1 MLFPSLFQLAA
12 KSVAQQIHNE
22 KVPLVFHLD
31 TTPSNAVVRDLLKL
45 DPKNIEKLKTH
56 KNQLLRLSELDLRK
70 CEIDEEGISNLK
82 NFNLISLEFGSLY
95 HLKTEFPDPTYS
107 YKIDIVSLLEKALHK
122 NSRSM
127 MVHLGLAGENEAF
140 MSGWEEKISKLLPSL
155 QSLKVTDAVFCP
167 GFQLSNLY
175 NSFPNLC
182 VLNISYAENISTLK
196 GIKNLKHLQKLVM
209 RGIELDIDGYKEL
222 SELKNLRFLDVSD
235 YDSDSFRVI
244 KSLLTSEVRMQNLEF
259 LDCSMTTVNDYELK
273 EFVKR
278 HPSLKTVVTISTS
291 CDNSHI
297 PTINLLNF
305 LSTDSTIK
313 SLEYAITN
321 DRDDLAK
328 NCIFFIG
335 EKLDTSHDQ
344 LNDSEIGGFLNVLR
358 YALKVSKNEMVK
370 YFAIRCFAESRF
382 FETKRFLKSFWHEL
396 PGIIELLF
404 TSWEHLKCSE
414 TRRKAAFSLILAVFE
429 RMVNFLRMGKILQE
443 KLLNFIVEKTVELSC
458 QYPENSRKVT
468 LILLDAHRYMS
479 LDLYTTL
486 FSDKKMV
493 KGLFEFAHYLIRL
506 DSFSYQQI
514 MELTFRYMNQASKEM
529 LNYLISNCQVV
540 DKCYEQVMI
549 LSQLPNKVAQKHLS
563 NIVLR
568 LMWVIDTNGFRNP
581 SDKSRAL
588 MFCSTLSILLSK
600 KLIENREEINTKIKD
615 FNDSWGQ
622 SNFLDCP
629 NLNFMV
635 IETILNS
642 AHSTDESIRFG
653 LLLMPSFVN
662 VECFLESKE
671 LWNWMKSVSEYFR
684 NSRRRTKNTRESA
697 EKVLQKM
704 EMVKNGWWSQFL

>member
-12 KSVAQQIHNE
+12 KSVAQQIHN
-22 KVPLVFHLD
+22 D
-31 TTPSNAVVRDLLKL
+31 
-45 DPKNIEKLKTH
+45 
-56 KNQLLRLSELDLRK
+56 
-70 CEIDEEGISNLK
+70 
-82 NFNLISLEFGSLY
+82 
-95 HLKTEFPDPTYS
+95 S
-107 YKIDIVSLLEKALHK
+107 YKFDIVSLLEKALHK

-127 MVHLGLAGENEAF
+127 IVHLGLAGENEAF
-140 MSGWEEKISKLLPSL
+140 MSGWEGKISKLLPSL

-209 RGIELDIDGYKEL
+209 RGIELVDIDGYKEL

-244 KSLLTSEVRMQNLEF
+244 RSLLTSDVRMQNLEF
-259 LDCSMTTVNDYELK
+259 LDCSMTLVEDHELK
-273 EFVKR
+273 EFVKC
-278 HPSLKTVVTISTS
+278 HPKLKTVVAISTR

-305 LSTDSTIK
+305 FSTDSTIK

-358 YALKVSKNEMVK
+358 YALKESKNDMVK

-382 FETKRFLKSFWHEL
+382 FETKRFLKSFWHKL
-396 PGIIELLF
+396 PGVVELLF
-404 TSWEHLKCSE
+404 TSWEYLKCSV
-414 TRRKAAFSLILAVFE
+414 TRRKAAFSLIITVFE

-443 KLLNFIVEKTVELSC
+443 ELLNFIVEKTVELSC

-486 FSDKKMV
+486 FTDKKMV

-514 MELTFRYMNQASKEM
+514 MELIFRYLNQASKEM
-529 LNYLISNCQVV
+529 LNYLVSNCQVV

-568 LMWVIDTNGFRNP
+568 LMWVIDTNGFRNR

-588 MFCSTLSILLSK
+588 MFCSTLSVLLAK
-600 KLIENREEINTKIKD
+600 KLIENREEINIKIKD

-629 NLNFMV
+629 NLNFMI
-635 IETILNS
+635 IETSLNS
-642 AHSTDESIRFG
+642 AHSTDELIRFG

-662 VECFLESKE
+662 VECFLEAKE
-671 LWNWMKSVSEYFR
+671 LWNWMKNKSEYFR

-704 EMVKNGWWSQFL
+704 EMVKNEWWSQFL